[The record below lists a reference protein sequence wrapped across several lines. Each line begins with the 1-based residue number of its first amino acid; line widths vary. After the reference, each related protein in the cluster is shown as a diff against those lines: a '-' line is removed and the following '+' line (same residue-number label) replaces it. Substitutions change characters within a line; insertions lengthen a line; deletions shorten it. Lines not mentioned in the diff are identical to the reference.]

1 MICCALDMKF
11 WPDVQEAIAEAFHGN
26 FDKLSMQDVE
36 DAIEAQKMQLW
47 GIHDGILRAV
57 MVTEMVDY
65 PQSRAVRVLT
75 LTGKECE
82 QWLDVLIKTLEEWGG
97 ENGAHQIEFTGRM
110 GWKKVLSDYGFAN
123 PQITM
128 SKTI

>member
-26 FDKLSMQDVE
+26 FNKLSMRDVKE
-36 DAIEAQKMQLW
+36 AIEAQKMQLW

-65 PQSRAVRVLT
+65 PQARSVRVIT
-75 LTGKECE
+75 LTGKESE

-97 ENGAHQIEFTGRM
+97 ENGAHQIEFVGRK
-110 GWKKVLSDYGFAN
+110 GWEKVLSKHGFGN
-123 PQITM
+123 PQISM

>member
-26 FDKLSMQDVE
+26 FDKLSMQDV
-36 DAIEAQKMQLW
+36 K
-47 GIHDGILRAV
+47 DGILRAV

-75 LTGKECE
+75 LTGRECE

-110 GWKKVLSDYGFAN
+110 GWKKVLGEYGFGN